1 MNYIDAINQRISRRS
16 YLATPIAPEKLEVL
30 QKEIELV
37 NEQSGLTVTFL
48 EDASEAFEG
57 AKSYGMFQGVRSVLV
72 LKGDKN
78 AEHLKEKVG
87 YYGERL
93 ILMAQQLDLGTCWVG
108 GTFDKSAKE
117 FSTAENEEIICV
129 VPIGNVGN
137 TTLKEKAMRTGIR
150 RHSKSIE
157 EMIRADRPLTEEET
171 EAMKLVQLAPTA
183 RNTQKAVF
191 CFAGSR
197 ISAEVP
203 DDSFFDLVDL
213 GICKLHFEEGMKTLF
228 PQGHF
233 SWGNAGVF
241 QTN

>member
-16 YLATPIAPEKLEVL
+16 YLTTPIAPEKLEIL

-37 NEQSGLTVTFL
+37 NEQSGLTVTLL

-93 ILMAQQLDLGTCWVG
+93 ILAAQQLDLGTCWVG

-117 FSTAENEEIICV
+117 FLTA
-129 VPIGNVGN
+129 
-137 TTLKEKAMRTGIR
+137 K
-150 RHSKSIE
+150 
-157 EMIRADRPLTEEET
+157 
-171 EAMKLVQLAPTA
+171 MK
-183 RNTQKAVF
+183 
-191 CFAGSR
+191 
-197 ISAEVP
+197 
-203 DDSFFDLVDL
+203 
-213 GICKLHFEEGMKTLF
+213 KLSVLF
-228 PQGHF
+228 R
-233 SWGNAGVF
+233 
-241 QTN
+241 